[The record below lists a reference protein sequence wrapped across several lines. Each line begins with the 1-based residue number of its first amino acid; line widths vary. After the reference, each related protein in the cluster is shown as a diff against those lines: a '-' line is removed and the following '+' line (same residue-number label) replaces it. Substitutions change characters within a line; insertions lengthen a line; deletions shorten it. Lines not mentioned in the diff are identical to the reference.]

1 LLNKIIFYFAIFQIA
16 LKEAKKSEQLEI
28 HRQKLK
34 VMQEINATTKKSIE
48 LKSQENSNLMKAL
61 QVISKTENPK

>member
-48 LKSQENSNLMKAL
+48 LKSKENLNLMKAL